1 MVLIAIRIDV
11 QTMPWTLVFSLV
23 VFAPLV
29 GINLYVG
36 KTLFKALVELTDF
49 NRKILKRVI
58 VSLLVYVNLLP
69 LVFLAAY
76 LAAGRGAVP
85 VFSGDVAAVDIF
97 LTYPFW
103 IALIISVQLLL
114 VFGILDLVD
123 LFLKWFAPA
132 SRIWWKRRIPAIVVA
147 CASLITFYS
156 LVVIVLD
163 TWTVRVV
170 ERDVPLPRQF
180 KSLSGF
186 RIAQISDVQG
196 DGRTSPDILRGYVR
210 KVNSLKPDV
219 VLFAGDLVTSGTR
232 YIDSTAAILGELN
245 APLGAIAAIG
255 DHDIFSRKS
264 MVLEAL
270 KTAGVHV
277 VEDTTVVFFVNHTR
291 VAIAVITYTYG
302 QRPEND
308 RLTRILEASAD
319 SYRILLVHQP
329 AEILVEKAAGA
340 GFDLFIAGHTHG
352 GGIAFGIPGV
362 FLLAPANAESRF
374 VSGFYEV
381 GSLLV
386 SITNGLGFT
395 LAPVRFH
402 APAEIVILT
411 LR

>member
-1 MVLIAIRIDV
+1 
-11 QTMPWTLVFSLV
+11 MPWTLVFSLV
-23 VFAPLV
+23 VFAPIV
-29 GINLYVG
+29 AINIYIG
-36 KTLFKALVELTDF
+36 KTIFRALVALTGWS
-49 NRKILKRVI
+49 RKILKRVI
-58 VSLLVYVNLLP
+58 VILLVYVNLLP

-85 VFSGDVAAVDIF
+85 YFAGDVAVIDIL

-114 VFGILDLVD
+114 GFAVVDVVD
-123 LFLKWFAPA
+123 LFLKWFAPS
-132 SRIWWKRRIPAIVVA
+132 SRQAWNRRTPAIQIAYAVFVT
-147 CASLITFYS
+147 LYS
-156 LVVIVLD
+156 LVVIFLN

-170 ERDVPLPRQF
+170 ERDVRLPEQF
-180 KSLSGF
+180 KPLSGF
-186 RIAQISDVQG
+186 RIVQISDVQG
-196 DGRTSPDILRGYVR
+196 DGRTTPEILRAYVQ
-210 KVNSLKPDV
+210 KVNALKPDI

-245 APLGAIAAIG
+245 APYGAVAAIG

-270 KTAGVHV
+270 KSARILV
-277 VEDTTVVFFVNHTR
+277 VEDTTVVATVNQAR
-291 VAIAVITYTYG
+291 LAIAVITYTYG
-302 QRPEND
+302 QRTENE
-308 RLTRILEASAD
+308 RLQRILEESAG

-329 AEILVEKAAGA
+329 AEMLVEKAANA
-340 GFDLFIAGHTHG
+340 GFNLFIAGHTHG
-352 GGIAFGIPGV
+352 GGIAFGIPGL
-362 FLLAPANAESRF
+362 FLLAPANVESRY

-386 SITNGLGFT
+386 SVTNGLGFT

-402 APAEIVILT
+402 APAEIVVLT